1 MISHSSFIYSQ
12 RRCLSSGHHHICVLD
27 CKVIPSGLSFNVPF
41 SRYCRDRFFEN
52 RHQITVPPSLEP
64 AVTLSSVLT
73 VKLLFMIN
81 SLLYD
86 QTLVLL
92 PISSLLTLYL
102 PIDSHVILDQ
112 LQGTDS
118 AEADH
123 KAEMGVLSFLPLD
136 TAVSSWLTS
145 SHPSDLST
153 GLFSKAFLQSSGSA
167 TPGCVF
173 TPPCVPCYSSAKHC
187 TQAFLIC
194 LCSTLECE
202 GFPGS
207 SEVKNSPAIQGMQIR
222 PLLGWEDPLE

>member
-1 MISHSSFIYSQ
+1 MQETAAAGSSLWDRPQRIVAQVEFIKELTGSRSLTVLRPWLHRHPGHSLLLMVLRAYDHLHLLPRCSHQKNHFNCNPISPQSCRSRLVISHSSFIYSQ

-102 PIDSHVILDQ
+102 PINSHVILDQ

-136 TAVSSWLTS
+136 TAVSS
-145 SHPSDLST
+145 
-153 GLFSKAFLQSSGSA
+153 
-167 TPGCVF
+167 
-173 TPPCVPCYSSAKHC
+173 
-187 TQAFLIC
+187 
-194 LCSTLECE
+194 
-202 GFPGS
+202 
-207 SEVKNSPAIQGMQIR
+207 
-222 PLLGWEDPLE
+222 